1 MSNINIPTKVLTISY
16 LADKMPTLEGLEEAG
31 LEKIPDLSIAKMR
44 FELTL
49 DADSAKELKIDQS
62 EVMNCRLYYYLYIT
76 NKTDDACTILC
87 WFLS

>member
-1 MSNINIPTKVLTISY
+1 
-16 LADKMPTLEGLEEAG
+16 MPTLEGLEEAG

-62 EVMNCRLYYYLYIT
+62 EVINIRLYYYLYI
-76 NKTDDACTILC
+76 KIKQMMHVQCYVG
-87 WFLS
+87 FYPES